1 VTAILWALGASFG
14 WGTADFLAG
23 MHARRSPVVV
33 VVLVSSAVGMVCVG
47 AIVAMRG
54 IGPPDGRELIA
65 AITVGAVGVLSVLA
79 FYRALALGA
88 MSVVA
93 PIAAT
98 SAAIPVLY
106 GVVEGERPA
115 ALQWV
120 GMVIAIVGCTLAARE
135 GTARLH
141 ASHWRLSIVLAVCAT
156 LAIGVQLVS
165 VGIASKHDPLWT
177 ILIARIVVVVAF
189 GAAALLMRPAFRE
202 GGPRGLATIG
212 ILDGG
217 ANACFAIATTTGLLG
232 IVSVIAS
239 TFPVITVALA
249 HRRLGERLGRSQ
261 RAGVVLALVGVILI
275 TARV

>member
-23 MHARRSPVVV
+23 LQARRSPVVV
-33 VVLVSSAVGMVCVG
+33 VVLLSSAVGLTGLAV
-47 AIVAMRG
+47 IVALRG
-54 IGPPDGRELIA
+54 IGPPEGRQLVA
-65 AITVGAVGVLSVLA
+65 AIMVGAIGVLSVLA
-79 FYRALALGA
+79 FYRALAIGA

-106 GVVEGERPA
+106 GVVQGERPA

-120 GMVIAIVGCTLAARE
+120 GMVIAVVGCMLAARE
-135 GTARLH
+135 GTAQLH
-141 ASHWRLSIVLAVCAT
+141 ASQWRLSIVLAVCAT
-156 LAIGVQLVS
+156 LLIGMQLVS
-165 VGIASKHDPLWT
+165 VGIASEHDPVWT
-177 ILIARIVVVVAF
+177 NLIARTVVVLVF
-189 GAAALLMRPAFRE
+189 GIAAVVTRPAFRE
-202 GGPRGLATIG
+202 AAPRGLFVIG
-212 ILDGG
+212 ALDAA
-217 ANACFAIATTTGLLG
+217 ANVCFAVATTTGLLG
-232 IVSVIAS
+232 IVAVIGS

-261 RAGVVLALVGVILI
+261 RVGVVLALAGVVLI